1 VTVDHHTG
9 LEEAVFHAVNAGAGS
24 FADAVAVVLSER
36 TFGILVG
43 LALAVAIVLD
53 RSRERRERLA
63 LVLALGAAVSAS
75 DFIGAQVLRPLF
87 GRMRPCFALPPGTFR
102 WLAASSDVGSLPSL
116 HASNFFAL
124 AIVARTARRSL
135 GAAAL
140 ALAVAV
146 SLSRVYV
153 GVHWP
158 TDVLAGALWGA
169 LCAAAALAAVR
180 VPPAREAGAP
190 PLGREPPG
198 DRSG

>member
-1 VTVDHHTG
+1 VTVDHHSA

-24 FADAVAVVLSER
+24 LADAAAVVLSER

-43 LALAVAIVLD
+43 LALAVAIALD
-53 RSRERRERLA
+53 HRRERRERLA
-63 LVLALGAAVSAS
+63 LVLALGAAVAAS

-124 AIVARTARRSL
+124 AVVARAARRAL

-140 ALAVAV
+140 GLAAAV

-153 GVHWP
+153 GAHWP
-158 TDVLAGALWGA
+158 TDVLAGAAWGA
-169 LCAAAALAAVR
+169 LCAAAALAIVR
-180 VPPAREAGAP
+180 VPSAREADGP
-190 PLGREPPG
+190 PLGPGPPRDPPG
-198 DRSG
+198 